1 MARSGR
7 PSAAVIEAWS
17 ALLEAHGRLL
27 PHLDADLRHHHDL
40 PLEWYDVLYQ
50 LLAAGGSLTMGQLGQ
65 RLLVGA
71 SSCTRRV
78 DKMTKAGLVTR
89 HRDDVDARV
98 VHAALTDQ
106 GRALVRRAGATHLQ
120 SIQSHFGAHL
130 DDEQARA
137 ISEALRATAPNHTT
151 NG

>member
-1 MARSGR
+1 MD
-7 PSAAVIEAWS
+7 AWS

-27 PHLDADLRHHHDL
+27 PRLDADLREHHDL
-40 PLEWYDVLYQ
+40 TLEWYDVLYQ
-50 LLAAGGSLTMGQLGQ
+50 LLSAGGSLTMGQLGH

-78 DKMTKAGLVTR
+78 DRMVQAGLVHR
-89 HRDDVDARV
+89 HRDAVDARV
-98 VHAALTDQ
+98 VHASLTEQ

-130 DDEQARA
+130 DDEEART
-137 ISEALRATAPNHTT
+137 ISRALRATAPAEAIDDRS
-151 NG
+151 